1 MTDQRLPEY
10 FVDSVTTVTIA
21 NNVVR
26 LTLAQA
32 NDKQQVEPIARL
44 LIPANQLQPIL
55 QGINNAAVTIV
66 ERAKASQEEAAAS
79 ATAAPA
85 NAEESPSAPN

>member
-1 MTDQRLPEY
+1 MTDQRLPEF

-21 NNVVR
+21 NGVVR

-32 NDKQQVEPIARL
+32 NDKNQVEPVAKL
-44 LIPANQLQPIL
+44 FIPAAQLQPIL

-66 ERAKASQEEAAAS
+66 ERARAAQDENADGSGTES
-79 ATAAPA
+79 AEGAT
-85 NAEESPSAPN
+85 SAPN

>member
-32 NDKQQVEPIARL
+32 NEKQQVEPVARL
-44 LIPANQLQPIL
+44 LIPANQLSPIL
-55 QGINNAAVTIV
+55 QGIQNAAVTIV

-79 ATAAPA
+79 A
-85 NAEESPSAPN
+85 NAEEGAGAPN